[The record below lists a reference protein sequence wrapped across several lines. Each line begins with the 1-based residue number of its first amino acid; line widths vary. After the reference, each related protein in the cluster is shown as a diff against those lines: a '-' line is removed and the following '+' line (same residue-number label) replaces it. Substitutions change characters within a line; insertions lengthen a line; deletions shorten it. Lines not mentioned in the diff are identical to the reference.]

1 MRLRFYEVALED
13 KDGKYAPFAAEWV
26 KTQGRMKYCRAIY
39 KALVR
44 VAPELARRT
53 FVENRGFYHPIA
65 ASLIEKVSFAQAP
78 TLQDIGL

>member
-1 MRLRFYEVALED
+1 
-13 KDGKYAPFAAEWV
+13 
-26 KTQGRMKYCRAIY
+26 MKYCRAIY